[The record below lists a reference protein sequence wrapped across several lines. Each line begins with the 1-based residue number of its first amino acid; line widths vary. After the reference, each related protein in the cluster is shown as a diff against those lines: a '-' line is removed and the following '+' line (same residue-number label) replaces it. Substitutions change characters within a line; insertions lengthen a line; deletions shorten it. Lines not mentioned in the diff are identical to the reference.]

1 MKKLTTIIA
10 AMAAVLLTG
19 ACNKAEVEHEGSAV
33 TLDYT
38 VSLAEAA
45 TKAIGDGTTVDTMV
59 YAIFDE
65 NGNQVKSEPV
75 TKNGN
80 SFSFSPALYY
90 GQTYTIALFAYK
102 KGPYKES
109 AYNVDDIKAIT
120 RTQNGEA
127 ADAFSYTETIKITDN
142 GKLSINGE
150 TPVANEPRYVKLT
163 RLVAQLAIG
172 TEDNDFENF
181 RVTSVEVTVKGY
193 DVASYNAKEKKCTP
207 ATVSSDL
214 TYELNASDFTSNDP
228 FMVGSNAY
236 RYVSVNYLFPTEG
249 VSTEVLKTVVI
260 TLKKGS
266 NVVRTIEL
274 PNVPLVAN
282 KKTQIYGNLVKG
294 DIEFNVTVSAGFDAW
309 DPEDKGKVEIK

>member
-45 TKAIGDGTTVDTMV
+45 TKAIGDGTTVNKMV
-59 YAIFDE
+59 YAIFNEGGAQVGE
-65 NGNQVKSEPV
+65 NNIVDKVGNQ
-75 TKNGN
+75 
-80 SFSFSPALYY
+80 FSFSPALYY

-102 KGPYKES
+102 EG

-150 TPVANEPRYVKLT
+150 TPVANEPRYVRLT
-163 RLVAQLAIG
+163 RPVAQLAIG

-193 DVASYNAKEKKCTP
+193 DVASYNAKENKCNKAEAP
-207 ATVSSDL
+207 SDL
-214 TYELNASDFTSNDP
+214 TYVMNVSDFTSNDP
-228 FMVGSNAY
+228 FTVGSNTY
-236 RYVSVNYLFPTEG
+236 KYKYVSVNYLFPTEG

-266 NVVRTIEL
+266 NLVRTIEL

-294 DIEFNVTVSAGFDAW
+294 EIKFYVTVSAGFDAW
-309 DPEDKGKVEIK
+309 DSEDKGKVEIK

>member
-45 TKAIGDGTTVDTMV
+45 TKAIGDGTTVNKMV
-59 YAIFDE
+59 YAIFNEGGAQVGE
-65 NGNQVKSEPV
+65 NNIVDKVGNQ
-75 TKNGN
+75 
-80 SFSFSPALYY
+80 FSFSPALYY

-102 KGPYKES
+102 EG

-127 ADAFSYTETIKITDN
+127 ADAFSYTEKIKITHD
-142 GKLSINGE
+142 GKLSINE
-150 TPVANEPRYVKLT
+150 RTPVANKTRDVILT
-163 RLVAQLAIG
+163 RPVAQLAIG
-172 TEDNDFENF
+172 TEANDFENF
-181 RVTSVEVTVKGY
+181 GVTSVEVTVDKY
-193 DVASYNAKEKKCTP
+193 DVASYNAKDNKCNSAVP
-207 ATVSSDL
+207 SSL
-214 TYELNASDFTSNDP
+214 TYEMRPSDFTSNDP
-228 FMVGSNAY
+228 FTVGSNTY
-236 RYVSVNYLFPTEG
+236 KYKYVSVNYLFPTEG

-294 DIEFNVTVSAGFDAW
+294 ELTFNVSINNGFIT
-309 DPEDKGKVEIK
+309 EVENKPVELK

>member
-45 TKAIGDGTTVDTMV
+45 TKAIGDGTTVNKLT

-65 NGNQVKSEPV
+65 NGKQVKKDV
-75 TKNGN
+75 IDKVGN
-80 SFSFSPALYY
+80 QFSFSPALYY

-102 KGPYKES
+102 EG

-142 GKLSINGE
+142 GKLSINGG

-163 RLVAQLAIG
+163 RPVAQLAIG

-193 DVASYNAKEKKCTP
+193 DVASYNAKENKCNKAEAP
-207 ATVSSDL
+207 SAL
-214 TYELNASDFTSNDP
+214 TYVMNASDFTSNDP
-228 FMVGSNAY
+228 FTVGSNTY
-236 RYVSVNYLFPTEG
+236 KYKYVSVNYLFPTEG

-266 NVVRTIEL
+266 NLVRTIEL

-294 DIEFNVTVSAGFDAW
+294 DITFNVTINNGFST
-309 DPEDKGKVEIK
+309 EVENKPVQ

>member
-45 TKAIGDGTTVDTMV
+45 TKAAIGDGTTVDQMV

-65 NGNQVKSEPV
+65 KGLVKSETV
-75 TKNGN
+75 GKNGDR
-80 SFSFSPALYY
+80 FSFSPALYY

-102 KGPYKES
+102 DGAYK
-109 AYNVDDIKAIT
+109 VDNITEIT

-127 ADAFSYTETIKITDN
+127 ADAFSYTETIKITQD
-142 GKLSINGE
+142 GISINGE
-150 TPVANEPRYVKLT
+150 TPVANTT
-163 RLVAQLAIG
+163 RDVTLVRPVAQLAIG
-172 TEDNDFENF
+172 TENSDFENF
-181 RVTSVEVTVKGY
+181 GVTSVEVTVEDY
-193 DVASYNAKEKKCTP
+193 DVASYNAKGNKCNK
-207 ATVSSDL
+207 AEASDL
-214 TYELNASDFTSNDP
+214 TYELKASYFTSNDP

-266 NVVRTIEL
+266 NLVRTIEL

-294 DIEFNVTVSAGFDAW
+294 EITFNVSINNDFSTEGEDITVQQ
-309 DPEDKGKVEIK
+309 